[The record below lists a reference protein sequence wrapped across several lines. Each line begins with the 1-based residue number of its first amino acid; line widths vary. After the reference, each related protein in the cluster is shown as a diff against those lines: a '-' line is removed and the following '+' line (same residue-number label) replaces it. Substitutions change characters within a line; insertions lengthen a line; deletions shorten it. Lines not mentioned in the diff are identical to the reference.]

1 MNYKLMIGT
10 SAAHVAIDSGTGELM
25 VTLPGGK
32 GMTAGLRQRADEFHE
47 KAQRYARYAE
57 LCRATANH
65 IEQEN
70 HRHE

>member
-10 SAAHVAIDSGTGELM
+10 SAAHVAIDSGSGGLM
-25 VTLPGGK
+25 VTLPGG
-32 GMTAGLRQRADEFHE
+32 MATPAGLRQRAEEFHE

-70 HRHE
+70 QP